1 MHSARVLLIPFLLL
15 GGVGGCASSPAPR
28 PVQPIDGQVSGHCH
42 LDSVR
47 GARGLAA
54 SAQTLERARVDSDS
68 LQLRT
73 VRVAHDMPAASLP
86 ADAQQGGERLTVSV
100 GRNNA
105 ITDLRCE

>member
-1 MHSARVLLIPFLLL
+1 MRTATALIITLVL
-15 GGVGGCASSPAPR
+15 GSTAACSTSPSTLA
-28 PVQPIDGQVSGHCH
+28 VQPIDGQVSGQCH

-68 LQLRT
+68 LQVRT
-73 VRVAHDMPAASLP
+73 VMAAGSPPAG
-86 ADAQQGGERLTVSV
+86 AQQGGDRLTVTV

-105 ITDLRCE
+105 ISGLHCG